1 MTSTDTSQAQVHA
14 QPLVDSL
21 LKDEAAMQGLAELVG
36 KLEPLLAGRR
46 LNRIVDLLSVTADL
60 VDMSDAYM
68 IEKLAKAYEETTGAL
83 WTAGNAVRMANAQV
97 SQMKDPPTLFGL
109 VRMARDEDVRRGL
122 SFLLAVAGVLG
133 KQMSHPPLDYTAD

>member
-1 MTSTDTSQAQVHA
+1 MTSPDQTPSTPQAE
-14 QPLVDSL
+14 PCSL
-21 LKDEAAMQGLAELVG
+21 LTDEAAMQGLAELVG

-97 SQMKDPPTLFGL
+97 SQMQETPSLFGL

-122 SFLLAVAGVLG
+122 TFMLSVAGVLG
-133 KQMSHPPLDYTAD
+133 KQMAQPPLDGTAD

>member
-97 SQMKDPPTLFGL
+97 SQMKEPPTLFGL

>member
-1 MTSTDTSQAQVHA
+1 MTSTDNSQAQVHA
-14 QPLVDSL
+14 QPQVDSL

-60 VDMSDAYM
+60 VDMSDTYM

-97 SQMKDPPTLFGL
+97 SQMKETPTLFGL

-133 KQMSHPPLDYTAD
+133 KQMAHPPLDYTAD

>member
-68 IEKLAKAYEETTGAL
+68 IEKLAKVYEETTGAL

-97 SQMKDPPTLFGL
+97 SQMKEPPTLFGL

>member
-1 MTSTDTSQAQVHA
+1 
-14 QPLVDSL
+14 
-21 LKDEAAMQGLAELVG
+21 MQGLAELVG

-97 SQMKDPPTLFGL
+97 SQMQETPSLFGL

-122 SFLLAVAGVLG
+122 TFMLSVAGVLG
-133 KQMSHPPLDYTAD
+133 KQMAQPPLDGTAD

>member
-1 MTSTDTSQAQVHA
+1 MSTSDNTQATP
-14 QPLVDSL
+14 QPDPCSL

-97 SQMKDPPTLFGL
+97 SQMQETPSLLGL

-122 SFLLAVAGVLG
+122 TFLLAVAGVLG
-133 KQMSHPPLDYTAD
+133 KQMSQPPLDYTAD